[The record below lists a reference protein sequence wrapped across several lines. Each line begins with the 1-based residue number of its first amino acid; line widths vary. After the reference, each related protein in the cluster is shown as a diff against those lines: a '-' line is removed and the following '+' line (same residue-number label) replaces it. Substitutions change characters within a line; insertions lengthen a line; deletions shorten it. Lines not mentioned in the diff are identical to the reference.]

1 MTEIGLLLLL
11 SDVNSETLLYNRF
24 YLGAMFIS
32 LLWIILMRWLAG
44 VMVWLTIVL
53 FVGVFG
59 FCKYYLP

>member
-1 MTEIGLLLLL
+1 VTEIGLLLLL

>member
-1 MTEIGLLLLL
+1 VTEIGLLLLL
-11 SDVNSETLLYNRF
+11 SDVNNETLLYNRF

>member
-11 SDVNSETLLYNRF
+11 SDVNNETLLYNRF

>member
-24 YLGAMFIS
+24 YLGAMFMS